1 MPGRSS
7 DRLSTPFSV
16 TEVLEFKPS
25 VIPVRN
31 KFVSLSYKDPLIP
44 RIEGLSVDPTKNLY

>member
-7 DRLSTPFSV
+7 DILSTPFSV